1 MALVVVLV
9 SLMET
14 TPCGMFS
21 FMRSKT
27 GRSQN
32 SEPTENGVSS
42 SALYKSNF
50 NLGTLLFAAA
60 QLSPQKTAVVYDD
73 KIFLSYR
80 ELDIAARKFA
90 SILLTASYAKN
101 GVPCRP
107 GDRVAILLPN
117 IPQFCI
123 AYYGT
128 LYAGCIVVPMN
139 FLFTEREITGLVQD
153 SEARLLVAL
162 KSYGVEPS
170 KAAKKLGIPILWAD
184 DESNAGMQAL
194 LTNASPVSALT
205 PTSPDDTAVILYT
218 SGTTGVPKGAM
229 LSHMNLFINATIV
242 PDTIRPVEPDDE
254 TVVLAVLPLFHIFGQ
269 TCMQNTTFARMGKLV
284 MLPRFEPAQVLSTIE
299 KYNVTL
305 FAGVPTM
312 YIAMLR
318 CPEADKYT
326 LKSLKM
332 LISGGAAIP
341 VEVMNEFER
350 KYGTPIME
358 GYGLSETSPTCCSNS
373 FKEGRKAGS
382 IGRPVW
388 GVEMAILDDNDR
400 AVPDGQPGEVC
411 IRGHCVM
418 KGYFKRPKET
428 AEAMRNGWFH
438 TGDIGIRDPD
448 GTYRIVDRKKDLII
462 RGGLNVYP
470 REVEEVLY
478 MHPAVAEAA
487 VVGIPDERLGEEIAA
502 YITKK
507 EGHEVSS
514 EELTEHCKRNLAAYK
529 YPRKIEFVKE
539 LPKGPSGKILK
550 REIREW
556 HKKTKSKL

>member
-1 MALVVVLV
+1 
-9 SLMET
+9 MET
-14 TPCGMFS
+14 TPCRMFP
-21 FMRSKT
+21 FIRSKT
-27 GRSQN
+27 AQSKN
-32 SEPTENGVSS
+32 TELTVNGSSSS

-50 NLGTLLFAAA
+50 NLGTILCAAA
-60 QLSPQKTAVVYDD
+60 QDSPQKTAIVYDD
-73 KIFLSYR
+73 KIFLSYKD
-80 ELDIAARKFA
+80 LDVAARKFA
-90 SILLTASYAKN
+90 SLLMTGNYAK
-101 GVPCRP
+101 GAVPCRP
-107 GDRVAILLPN
+107 EDRVAILLPN

-123 AYYGT
+123 AYYGA

-139 FLFTEREITGLVQD
+139 FLFTEREITGLVKD
-153 SEARLLVAL
+153 SEAKVLVAL
-162 KSYGVEPS
+162 KAYGTEPT

-184 DESNAGMQAL
+184 DESSCGMQAL
-194 LTNASPVSALT
+194 LSSANPLPALI

-229 LSHMNLFINATIV
+229 LSHMNLFLNATIV
-242 PDTIRPVEPDDE
+242 PNTIRPVEPDEE
-254 TVVLAVLPLFHIFGQ
+254 TIVLAVLPLFHIFGQ

-284 MLPRFEPAQVLSTIE
+284 MLPRFEPGEVLRTIE
-299 KYNVTL
+299 KYNVSL

-318 CPEADKYT
+318 CPESDKYS
-326 LKSLKM
+326 LGSLKM
-332 LISGGAAIP
+332 AISGGAAIP
-341 VEVMNEFER
+341 VEILKEFEQR
-350 KYGTPIME
+350 YGIAIME

-373 FKEGRKAGS
+373 VRQGRKPGS
-382 IGRPVW
+382 IGHPVW
-388 GVEMAILDDNDR
+388 GVEMTILDEKDQP
-400 AVPDGQPGEVC
+400 VPDGQPGEVC

-438 TGDIGIRDPD
+438 TGDVGIRDPD
-448 GTYRIVDRKKDLII
+448 GSYRIVDRTKDMII

-487 VVGIPDERLGEEIAA
+487 VVGIPNERLGEEIAA
-502 YITKK
+502 YICKK

-514 EELTEHCKRNLAAYK
+514 EEITEHCKRYLAAYK

-556 HKKTKSKL
+556 HKKMKSKL